1 MQMGLLRDSNWS
13 HWTEAT
19 MMKMSV
25 GKVRFHRKLKQKWLK
40 NLNEAVGCAAR
51 RTIESLLTSSSSS
64 FQAFK
69 FKPEFIET
77 VTCVAVPTSIF
88 IFQVDVTK
96 FFSLP
101 LIASHHRCC
110 TAPENECES
119 KNLLCCFIFPCNFLT
134 QLAACYQ
141 LHVIVHV
148 VLGGP
153 GFATTLFSNIQS
165 ALKVHGFDVHRPENY
180 TLVASPNDATVLG
193 LTKLSVGTRRSRKV
207 RFFFSLIILKRLA
220 DVDDMKTT
228 ICF

>member
-1 MQMGLLRDSNWS
+1 MWLCQLPFLY
-13 HWTEAT
+13 
-19 MMKMSV
+19 
-25 GKVRFHRKLKQKWLK
+25 FKLMWP
-40 NLNEAVGCAAR
+40 NL
-51 RTIESLLTSSSSS
+51 
-64 FQAFK
+64 
-69 FKPEFIET
+69 
-77 VTCVAVPTSIF
+77 
-88 IFQVDVTK
+88 
-96 FFSLP
+96 FSLP

-119 KNLLCCFIFPCNFLT
+119 KNLFCCFIFPCNSLT

-193 LTKLSVGTRRSRKV
+193 LTKLSAETRQSRMM
-207 RFFFSLIILKRLA
+207 RNLFSLIILKRSA
-220 DVDDMKTT
+220 DVDDIETT